1 LNATDAL
8 KANIGISAI
17 DEYVTMYVNN
27 VPQGEKGIFALQQFG
42 QAMRLLAVW
51 IDDPDNDLIDL
62 SLVKNATKTIP
73 AYTFYKDRVN
83 KSQTPLPISDIP
95 LAPDTTIEVKAASAV
110 SQIILVLKP
119 VVILANVQGQV
130 TPLTTTN

>member
-1 LNATDAL
+1 
-8 KANIGISAI
+8 
-17 DEYVTMYVNN
+17 
-27 VPQGEKGIFALQQFG
+27 
-42 QAMRLLAVW
+42 
-51 IDDPDNDLIDL
+51 
-62 SLVKNATKTIP
+62 
-73 AYTFYKDRVN
+73 
-83 KSQTPLPISDIP
+83 LPIADIP